1 MGTGQQSND
10 PRRKSRI
17 SFDNPV
23 PSPTVDYC
31 AGPRMVVDWWLAQA
45 SVPRNPIG
53 PHALEYRYRAL
64 APTCCHMQFGV
75 MIY

>member
-1 MGTGQQSND
+1 
-10 PRRKSRI
+10 
-17 SFDNPV
+17 
-23 PSPTVDYC
+23 
-31 AGPRMVVDWWLAQA
+31 MVVDWWLAQA